1 MNPKHDSLYVVKMNK
16 KCDYMLNYAGL
27 KKCKKVRDEL
37 NMLRHCDG
45 QLSRRPMWCPLRE
58 VDVMDIAGKQF
69 HVRSR

>member
-45 QLSRRPMWCPLRE
+45 QLSRRPMWCL
-58 VDVMDIAGKQF
+58 
-69 HVRSR
+69 